1 MAQKH
6 RFRNNQGRRP
16 PGPLAPVTR
25 GLQLPPEPIERRAV
39 VYGKPF
45 VLFEDADKNT
55 FVLKAGQWIPYGTSI
70 AECRLTCQVKKLAQ
84 PVNNRIRYE
93 VRCPVE

>member
-6 RFRNNQGRRP
+6 RFRHNQDRRP
-16 PGPLAPVTR
+16 AGPLSSVTR
-25 GLQLPPEPIERRAV
+25 GLQLPPPVVPRTQV
-39 VYGKPF
+39 VYGKAF
-45 VLFEDADKNT
+45 VLVEDQEKNT
-55 FVLKAGQWIPYGTSI
+55 FIFKGGEWVPYGTSI

-84 PVNNRIRYE
+84 AVNNRIRYE

>member
-6 RFRNNQGRRP
+6 RFHHNNRRA
-16 PGPLAPVTR
+16 GPLAPVTR
-25 GLQLPPEPIERRAV
+25 GLKTPPEPIERRAPV

-45 VLFEDADKNT
+45 VLVEDEAKNT
-55 FVLKAGQWIPYGTSI
+55 FIFKAGQWIPYESSI

-84 PVNNRIRYE
+84 AVNNMIRYE